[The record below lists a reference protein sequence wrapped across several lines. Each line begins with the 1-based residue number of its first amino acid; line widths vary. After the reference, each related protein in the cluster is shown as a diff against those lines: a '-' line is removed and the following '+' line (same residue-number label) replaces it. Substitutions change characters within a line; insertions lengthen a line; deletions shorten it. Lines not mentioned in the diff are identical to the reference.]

1 VADPGIVDVSTTW
14 MKHLPKEMVTM
25 LETGDRTTFDEWM
38 QLGQSTPQEA
48 QEFAW
53 PAKPYGIIDPF
64 DLLTA
69 VRRYRLDP
77 T

>member
-1 VADPGIVDVSTTW
+1 
-14 MKHLPKEMVTM
+14 M

-38 QLGQSTPQEA
+38 QLGQSTPQEP